1 MLSVA
6 TPSVGAGRV
15 GAIVVESIGAIT
27 DTLPLSY
34 ALSRPEESCAPGSLD
49 EIVCFGYSLPEMEEL
64 MDGGVSLLVAEA
76 SIG

>member
-1 MLSVA
+1 MDSQSRDSDVRGLEPLPVYWFYHRHS
-6 TPSVGAGRV
+6 T
-15 GAIVVESIGAIT
+15 VE
-27 DTLPLSY
+27 LN

-49 EIVCFGYSLPEMEEL
+49 EIVCYGYSLPEMEEL